1 MSENIDKRV
10 ENFYSLILERPNEV
24 LEVFNSFY
32 GSSNVD
38 MQGIPSISGVNYLIT
53 ERIIPEDI
61 IDNNNIEDITNRSN
75 NILNY
80 IDPTILVHFPK
91 VTITNENNKSLDI
104 THLFVKVKINVD
116 GTIRGSFSL
125 NRSEYTTNELY
136 RDYMHSHVN
145 GIPTNDFTCFK
156 SPCLGNGPI
165 RNTIATLSAHYDL
178 DVWRLFC
185 LELNKYVQVESL
197 EGIPYRYLERVNSSG
212 YLRPLN
218 TKYKVIDY
226 FPFNSGN
233 RWLKGFVEYYIINNN
248 LKFNFVNGNYSIGMP
263 FKDYILDIS
272 NSFINWYNNHRGPSV
287 DYYLQD
293 LIITGLLIKVSIEGN
308 DIQEVI
314 NNNRPTDN
322 SYSTYQG
329 SYVCTFKG
337 ESITLNIRDVS
348 IEENYSHILNIDL
361 SLYILRLIL
370 LVINYNYGKNSET
383 NRTNQEI
390 YYL

>member
-1 MSENIDKRV
+1 MSENINKRV

-38 MQGIPSISGVNYLIT
+38 MQGLPSISEVNYLIT
-53 ERIIPEDI
+53 KRIIPEDI
-61 IDNNNIEDITNRSN
+61 IDNNDIEDITNRSN
-75 NILNY
+75 NLLHY

-116 GTIRGSFSL
+116 GTIRGNFTL
-125 NRSEYTTNELY
+125 NRSEYTTNELD

-145 GIPTNDFTCFK
+145 GIPIGDFTHFR
-156 SPCLGNGPI
+156 SPCLGSGPI
-165 RNTIATLSAHYDL
+165 RDTMTTLSTQYDL

-197 EGIPYRYLERVNSSG
+197 EGIPYRYLERVNSSS
-212 YLRPLN
+212 YLVPLD
-218 TKYKVIDY
+218 TKYQVVDYSPVIT
-226 FPFNSGN
+226 GN
-233 RWLKGFVEYYIINNN
+233 RWLERFVEYYIINNN

-263 FKDYILDIS
+263 FKDFILDIS
-272 NSFINWYNNHRGPSV
+272 NSFINWYNNHRGSSV
-287 DYYLQD
+287 NYYLQD
-293 LIITGLLIKVSIEGN
+293 LINEGLLTKVVIEGN
-308 DIQEVI
+308 DIQRVI
-314 NNNRPTDN
+314 GGNRPTDT
-322 SYSTYQG
+322 SYSNYQG

-337 ESITLNIRDVS
+337 KRITLNIKDASV
-348 IEENYSHILNIDL
+348 EDNYPYILNKQL
-361 SLYILRLIL
+361 SLYILRLML